1 VYDINLPYCKV
12 AFVKKNSTLFDVSTT
27 FGTRLLVLVGNFIV
41 SIITARLLGPEGKG
55 LYAAISVIPGLVLAF
70 SDFGIGHSAAY
81 LVGRKIHRQEDIA
94 SSLLLLWILTSIFA
108 VCVAAIFYAFQ
119 FGSEYW
125 LLLLIMLLVIPC
137 DLGIRYMK
145 GFLQGKERI
154 SAMNKLDVYRVLLN
168 IACTLLLVAGLRL
181 GVMGMVL
188 TTFTISLAACILSTF
203 YAGKEVRLKLRI
215 LKPISM
221 QLFSRGIAFAA
232 AILILQLNLRIDLVM
247 LESMSTIYEVGIY
260 SLGTNVSELIW
271 QIPTAVGMVLFARS
285 ANSKTAN
292 EAVQRTA
299 RMIRMLVPVLF
310 VFGIVFWGIMPIF
323 VNLLYGKAYSDS
335 IPVIRLLLPGIILM
349 VIVKLLHSDLSG
361 RGKPLL
367 SMLLAIPSL
376 IVNVAANWYLIPRYG
391 AEGAAISSSISYSL
405 ACFLFIIVYAYSE
418 RISLRELLMI
428 RGADISDIRRQIR
441 KPGLVRKSTG

>member
-1 VYDINLPYCKV
+1 
-12 AFVKKNSTLFDVSTT
+12 
-27 FGTRLLVLVGNFIV
+27 
-41 SIITARLLGPEGKG
+41 
-55 LYAAISVIPGLVLAF
+55 
-70 SDFGIGHSAAY
+70 
-81 LVGRKIHRQEDIA
+81 
-94 SSLLLLWILTSIFA
+94 
-108 VCVAAIFYAFQ
+108 
-119 FGSEYW
+119 
-125 LLLLIMLLVIPC
+125 
-137 DLGIRYMK
+137 
-145 GFLQGKERI
+145 
-154 SAMNKLDVYRVLLN
+154 
-168 IACTLLLVAGLRL
+168 
-181 GVMGMVL
+181 
-188 TTFTISLAACILSTF
+188 
-203 YAGKEVRLKLRI
+203 
-215 LKPISM
+215 
-221 QLFSRGIAFAA
+221 LFSRGIAFAA

-405 ACFLFIIVYAYSE
+405 ACFLFIIGYAYSE